1 MRNRVQTS
9 LLVVSFLVALSVGCA
24 AQQKSA
30 AAMAPVTIPFELV
43 DNRVIVDVTV
53 NGKPFK
59 ALLDTGANA
68 AMSEEAAKEL
78 GLSVSNA
85 GSTSGVG
92 EQQVR
97 MGQATV
103 KSFAIGGRSFEGLQ
117 FLVAPFDD
125 MPPVFGTKHF
135 DFLFGAPMYERYV
148 VVADYIGKTLTLREP
163 KSFTHGA
170 GTV

>member
-1 MRNRVQTS
+1 MRNR
-9 LLVVSFLVALSVGCA
+9 LLILFLVVSFLVICLSVGCA
-24 AQQKSA
+24 AQVKSA
-30 AAMAPVTIPFELV
+30 AAVPVTIPFELV

-78 GLSVSNA
+78 GLSVSEA

-117 FLVAPFDD
+117 
-125 MPPVFGTKHF
+125 
-135 DFLFGAPMYERYV
+135 
-148 VVADYIGKTLTLREP
+148 
-163 KSFTHGA
+163 
-170 GTV
+170 